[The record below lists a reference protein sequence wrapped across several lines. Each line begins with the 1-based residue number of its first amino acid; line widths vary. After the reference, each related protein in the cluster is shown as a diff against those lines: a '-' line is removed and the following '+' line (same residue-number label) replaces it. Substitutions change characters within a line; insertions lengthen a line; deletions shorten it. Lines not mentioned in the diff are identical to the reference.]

1 MRWSIVIPV
10 YNEADFLP
18 RTLASIIAQTTAF
31 DLIIVDN
38 GSTDG
43 CIGNARMQLADYSGK
58 VTFLHEPRPGQV
70 YALQT
75 GIAAVA
81 SEFTAICDADT
92 YYPPQYLST
101 ATRLFDA
108 KGANYVAACACLRR
122 EPFFRGLGS
131 MAHRLLAA
139 RVFPHQNH
147 TSGAAQ
153 MFRTDALR
161 AAGSYDPLLWP
172 YVLKDHELMHRVL
185 KFGRQIYHHTLW
197 CTTSDRRADR
207 GQGVVDFIHR
217 YCARVGQNFCCSG
230 GGEDH
235 SSHRVLPRL
244 ERKKARVDHVFNGDK
259 RAFDAFEIHG
269 VLP

>member
-18 RTLASIIAQTTAF
+18 QTLTSIIAQTIAV

-43 CIGNARMQLADYSGK
+43 CIDNARKQLAAHPGK

-75 GIAAVA
+75 GIAAVDT
-81 SEFTAICDADT
+81 EFTAICDADT
-92 YYPPQYLST
+92 YYPPHYLAA
-101 ATRLFDA
+101 ATSLFYT
-108 KGANYVAACACLRR
+108 KGADYVAACAYLRR
-122 EPFFRGLGS
+122 EGLFNGLMS
-131 MAHRLLAA
+131 MMHRLLAA
-139 RVFPHQNH
+139 RILPHQNH

-153 MFRTDALR
+153 TFRTSALQ
-161 AAGSYDPLLWP
+161 AAGGYDPALWP

-185 KFGRQIYHHTLW
+185 KQGRQIYHSNFW

-207 GQGVVDFIHR
+207 RNVRWTLAERVIYHLTSRARQHDFFYR
-217 YCARVGQNFCCSG
+217 FLADR
-230 GGEDH
+230 
-235 SSHRVLPRL
+235 
-244 ERKKARVDHVFNGDK
+244 
-259 RAFDAFEIHG
+259 FDARG
-269 VLP
+269 QRDTVLRDRNWGAA

>member
-43 CIGNARMQLADYSGK
+43 CIDNARMQLADYSGK

-101 ATRLFDA
+101 ATHLFDA

-139 RVFPHQNH
+139 FILPHQNH

-153 MFRTDALR
+153 MFRTDALL

-185 KFGRQIYHHTLW
+185 KLGRQIYHHTLW

-207 GQGVVDFIHR
+207 GKVRWTV
-217 YCARVGQNFCCSG
+217 
-230 GGEDH
+230 
-235 SSHRVLPRL
+235 L
-244 ERKKARVDHVFNGDK
+244 ERVVYHLTPRSRQHDFFYQFLAR
-259 RAFDAFEIHG
+259 RFDARG
-269 VLP
+269 QRDTVLRERDWSVA

>member
-18 RTLASIIAQTTAF
+18 QTLASIVAQTTAF

-43 CIGNARMQLADYSGK
+43 CIDKARIQLADFPGK

-70 YALQT
+70 YALQA

-92 YYPPQYLST
+92 YYPPHYLAA

-108 KGANYVAACACLRR
+108 KGENYVAACAYLRR
-122 EPFFRGLGS
+122 AAFFAGLGS
-131 MAHRLLAA
+131 MAHRLLVA
-139 RVFPHQNH
+139 RILPHQNH

-153 MFRTDALR
+153 MFRTAALR
-161 AAGSYDPLLWP
+161 AAGGYDPKLWP

-185 KFGRQIYHHTLW
+185 KLGRQVYHRALW

-207 GQGVVDFIHR
+207 GKVR
-217 YCARVGQNFCCSG
+217 WT
-230 GGEDH
+230 
-235 SSHRVLPRL
+235 LL
-244 ERKKARVDHVFNGDK
+244 ERVAYHLTPRSRQHDFFYKYLAAR
-259 RAFDAFEIHG
+259 FDARG
-269 VLP
+269 QRDTVLRERDWSVA

>member
-18 RTLASIIAQTTAF
+18 QTLTSILAQTKAF

-43 CIGNARMQLADYSGK
+43 CIDKARAQLADYAGT

-75 GIAAVA
+75 GIAAVD

-92 YYPPQYLST
+92 YYPPHYLAA
-101 ATRLFDA
+101 ATDLFDA
-108 KGANYVAACACLRR
+108 HGAEYVAACAYLRR
-122 EPFFRGLGS
+122 AQLFAGLGS
-131 MAHRLLAA
+131 MAHRLLVA
-139 RVFPHQNH
+139 RVLPHQNH

-153 MFRTDALR
+153 MFRTEALR
-161 AAGSYDPLLWP
+161 AAGSYDPELWP

-185 KFGRQIYHHTLW
+185 KLGRQIYHHNLW

-207 GQGVVDFIHR
+207 RNVRWTLFERITYHLTPRSRQHDFFYRFLADRFEARGQRDT
-217 YCARVGQNFCCSG
+217 
-230 GGEDH
+230 
-235 SSHRVLPRL
+235 VLRD
-244 ERKKARVDHVFNGDK
+244 RDWSVA
-259 RAFDAFEIHG
+259 
-269 VLP
+269 

>member
-18 RTLASIIAQTTAF
+18 QTLTSIIAQTTAF

-43 CIGNARMQLADYSGK
+43 CIDNARKQLAAHPGK

-75 GIAAVA
+75 GIAAVDT
-81 SEFTAICDADT
+81 EFTAICDADT
-92 YYPPQYLST
+92 YYPPHYLAA
-101 ATRLFDA
+101 ATSLFYT
-108 KGANYVAACACLRR
+108 KGADYVAACAYLRR
-122 EPFFRGLGS
+122 EGLFNGLMS
-131 MAHRLLAA
+131 MMHRLLAA
-139 RVFPHQNH
+139 RILPHQNH

-153 MFRTDALR
+153 TFRTSALQ
-161 AAGSYDPLLWP
+161 AAGGYDPALWP

-185 KFGRQIYHHTLW
+185 KQGRQIYHSNFW

-207 GQGVVDFIHR
+207 RNVRWTLAERVIYHLTSRARQHDFFYR
-217 YCARVGQNFCCSG
+217 FLANR
-230 GGEDH
+230 
-235 SSHRVLPRL
+235 
-244 ERKKARVDHVFNGDK
+244 
-259 RAFDAFEIHG
+259 FDARG
-269 VLP
+269 QRDTVLRDRNWGAA

>member
-18 RTLASIIAQTTAF
+18 QTLTSIIAQTTAF

-43 CIGNARMQLADYSGK
+43 CIDNARKQLAAHPGK

-75 GIAAVA
+75 GIAAVDT
-81 SEFTAICDADT
+81 EFTAICDADT
-92 YYPPQYLST
+92 YYPPHYLAA
-101 ATRLFDA
+101 ATSLFYT
-108 KGANYVAACACLRR
+108 KGADYVAACAYLRR
-122 EPFFRGLGS
+122 EGLFNGLMS
-131 MAHRLLAA
+131 MMHRLLAA
-139 RVFPHQNH
+139 RILPHQNH

-153 MFRTDALR
+153 TFRTSALR
-161 AAGSYDPLLWP
+161 AAGGYDPALWP

-185 KFGRQIYHHTLW
+185 KQGRQIYHSNFW

-207 GQGVVDFIHR
+207 RNVRWTLAERVIYHLTSRARQHDFFYR
-217 YCARVGQNFCCSG
+217 FLANR
-230 GGEDH
+230 
-235 SSHRVLPRL
+235 
-244 ERKKARVDHVFNGDK
+244 
-259 RAFDAFEIHG
+259 FDARG
-269 VLP
+269 QRDTVLRDRNWGAA

>member
-18 RTLASIIAQTTAF
+18 RTLASIIAQTTEF

-43 CIGNARMQLADYSGK
+43 CIDKARIQLADYPET
-58 VTFLHEPRPGQV
+58 VTFLHESRPGQV

-92 YYPPQYLST
+92 YYPPHYLSA

-108 KGANYVAACACLRR
+108 KGTNYVAACAFLK
-122 EPFFRGLGS
+122 RGSVFAGLSS

-139 RVFPHQNH
+139 FILPHQNH

-185 KFGRQIYHHTLW
+185 KFGRQVYHRTLW
-197 CTTSDRRADR
+197 CSTSDRRADR
-207 GQGVVDFIHR
+207 RKVR
-217 YCARVGQNFCCSG
+217 WT
-230 GGEDH
+230 
-235 SSHRVLPRL
+235 LL
-244 ERKKARVDHVFNGDK
+244 ERVVYHLTPRSRQHDFFYQFLAR
-259 RAFDAFEIHG
+259 RFDARG
-269 VLP
+269 QRDTVLRERGWSVA